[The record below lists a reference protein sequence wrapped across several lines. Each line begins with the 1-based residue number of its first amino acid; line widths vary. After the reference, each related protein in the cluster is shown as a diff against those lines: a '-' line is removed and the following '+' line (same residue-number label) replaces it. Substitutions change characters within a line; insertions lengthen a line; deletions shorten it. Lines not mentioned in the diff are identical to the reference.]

1 MPGADGAGPV
11 ALKWLGFLAVLA
23 SASMAGFVVGGSYRA
38 RAAQLAQLRTLLNLL
53 ETEVAYAASALPGAL
68 ERVASAL
75 DGPVARLP
83 LEVAARLRSGE
94 GLTPGDAWR
103 QAAGLIYPRTALVR
117 ADLDIVLALAPHLG
131 LTDREDQRRHL
142 RLAAER
148 LRVREEAAQDEQR
161 TSERMWRYL
170 GVLGGL
176 ALGLALL

>member
-1 MPGADGAGPV
+1 MSFKA
-11 ALKWLGFLAVLA
+11 LGFLVILGAA
-23 SASMAGFVVGGSYRA
+23 STAGFVVGGSFRA
-38 RAAQLAQLRTLLNLL
+38 RADQLSQLRSFLNLL
-53 ETEVAYAASALPGAL
+53 ETEVTYAASALPGAL

-75 DGPVARLP
+75 HGPIARLP
-83 LEVAARLRSGE
+83 LETAGLLRSGE
-94 GLTPGDAWR
+94 GLTPGEAWR
-103 QAAGLIYPRTALVR
+103 RAVETTYSRTALMR
-117 ADLDIVLALAPHLG
+117 ADVDIVLVLAPHLG

-148 LRVREEAAQDEQR
+148 LRVREEAALNEQR